1 MQVRFTAETNRA
13 MDGEIAFYDNL
24 YSDYPLKWDAPW
36 RDAAAYVALSK
47 YIQNPEKFIDI
58 GCGNGHTIRYFMSF
72 WDDTKYYGLDY
83 SNEAIRVA
91 RYRVP
96 DATFICEPFIGSS
109 APKCDVSTVMGV
121 AEHFHDLP
129 EFFEKLHDCADLVY
143 LESPNCL
150 EYSDSEDEGF
160 RQTHEGNDQVEW
172 HLRRETWEDHITNA
186 GWEIL
191 ESIKGDMVTTEFIW
205 VLK

>member
-1 MQVRFTAETNRA
+1 
-13 MDGEIAFYDNL
+13 
-24 YSDYPLKWDAPW
+24 
-36 RDAAAYVALSK
+36 
-47 YIQNPEKFIDI
+47 
-58 GCGNGHTIRYFMSF
+58 MSF

-109 APKCDVSTVMGV
+109 APKCDVATVMGV

-129 EFFEKLHDCADLVY
+129 EFFEKLHDYADLVY

-150 EYSDSEDEGF
+150 EYSDSDKEGF
-160 RQTHEGNDQVEW
+160 RQTHEGSDQIEW
-172 HLRRETWEDHITNA
+172 HLRRETWEDHIANA

-191 ESIKGDMVTTEFIW
+191 ESIRGATPATEFIW